1 MLGCEVSDPERRRRN
16 ELRAGKVAREDEAI
30 GTHEPEVDR
39 IGPAARCEVVT
50 VAKGRKGWGF
60 GCVVRWCG
68 AGQGRHKK
76 APLLTPE
83 TNGGPYRLADGAIIG
98 RGFMA
103 CWRAD
108 KRIWRHIEITK
119 RA

>member
-50 VAKGRKGWGF
+50 VAKGRKGWGA
-60 GCVVRWCG
+60 VVWS
-68 AGQGRHKK
+68 
-76 APLLTPE
+76 
-83 TNGGPYRLADGAIIG
+83 DGAVRARVGTKGPVWSILG
-98 RGFMA
+98 RTAAPIALQTGQ
-103 CWRAD
+103 
-108 KRIWRHIEITK
+108 
-119 RA
+119 